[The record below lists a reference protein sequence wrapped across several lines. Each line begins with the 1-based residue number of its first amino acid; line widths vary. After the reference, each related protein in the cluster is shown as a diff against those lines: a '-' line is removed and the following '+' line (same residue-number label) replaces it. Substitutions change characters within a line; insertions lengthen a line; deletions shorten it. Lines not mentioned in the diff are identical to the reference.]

1 MSCYCKVGGV
11 VNLMDEWKGPVAA
24 YQKYGIQQLY
34 LPTVDHVEPSVS
46 DMQRAVNFIRRIRS
60 QQENN
65 AVFIHCKGGHG
76 RSAVSF
82 AFFAIRLTVSLTLIY

>member
-1 MSCYCKVGGV
+1 MGGV

-60 QQENN
+60 QKENN

-76 RSAVSF
+76 RSAVSLF
-82 AFFAIRLTVSLTLIY
+82 CLSSKLTKAE